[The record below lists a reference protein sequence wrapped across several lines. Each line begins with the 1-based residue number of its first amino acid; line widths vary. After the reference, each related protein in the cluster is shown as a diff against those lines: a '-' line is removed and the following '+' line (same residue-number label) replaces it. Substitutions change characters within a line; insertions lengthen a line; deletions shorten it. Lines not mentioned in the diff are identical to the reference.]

1 MSTTVSVRTVSGL
14 VKARIMQSISAF
26 QERNGATALRGDR
39 HFFSILVASDVS
51 PRGSRLNISV
61 DSPIKDQVRLFTVE
75 HVPVSMPAY
84 LNTDDDY
91 IGKDLGVYP
100 DILRPASAVYTM
112 AGRIA
117 QVYVQVDIPKD
128 LAPGKYPVKVDF
140 SLDES
145 SDVAATAT
153 YTVEVLDAELPEQT
167 LTVTH
172 WFHYDCL
179 ALEYDVEVFSERHW
193 RLIEDFLVGY
203 VDHGN
208 NALLTPIFTPPLDT
222 KVGGER
228 LTVQL
233 IDVTVK
239 NGKYHFGFKKL
250 RRFCAM
256 CQRVGVKE
264 LEISHFFTQWGAA
277 HAPKVIA
284 TVDGEKRRIF
294 GWDTDASGEEYICF
308 LRTLLPK
315 LKAELDK
322 CGYRGHYF
330 FHISDEPNELHVEQY
345 SKAKAGII
353 DLIEDHPVRDA
364 MSHIEYYEQG
374 ITGAPIPGTNRI
386 KPFLEAKVSDLWT
399 YYCCTQHRDVSNQFV
414 AMPGYRTRVIGAQL
428 YKFDIK
434 GFLQWGYN
442 FYFNRYSIEKTN
454 PFVNLEGDLF
464 TPAGDCF
471 LVYPGRG
478 GKPLHSLRELIFE
491 QGLLD
496 MRAMQAA
503 EKKVG
508 RDAVIAVIDIEG
520 EIDFATYP
528 RHEDYLLNLRDT
540 VNRIA
545 AK

>member
-228 LTVQL
+228 PTVQL
-233 IDVTVK
+233 IDVT
-239 NGKYHFGFKKL
+239 
-250 RRFCAM
+250 
-256 CQRVGVKE
+256 
-264 LEISHFFTQWGAA
+264 
-277 HAPKVIA
+277 
-284 TVDGEKRRIF
+284 EK
-294 GWDTDASGEEYICF
+294 A
-308 LRTLLPK
+308 
-315 LKAELDK
+315 
-322 CGYRGHYF
+322 
-330 FHISDEPNELHVEQY
+330 
-345 SKAKAGII
+345 
-353 DLIEDHPVRDA
+353 
-364 MSHIEYYEQG
+364 
-374 ITGAPIPGTNRI
+374 
-386 KPFLEAKVSDLWT
+386 
-399 YYCCTQHRDVSNQFV
+399 
-414 AMPGYRTRVIGAQL
+414 
-428 YKFDIK
+428 
-434 GFLQWGYN
+434 
-442 FYFNRYSIEKTN
+442 
-454 PFVNLEGDLF
+454 
-464 TPAGDCF
+464 
-471 LVYPGRG
+471 
-478 GKPLHSLRELIFE
+478 
-491 QGLLD
+491 
-496 MRAMQAA
+496 
-503 EKKVG
+503 
-508 RDAVIAVIDIEG
+508 
-520 EIDFATYP
+520 
-528 RHEDYLLNLRDT
+528 
-540 VNRIA
+540 
-545 AK
+545 